1 MTTSQEMDAQFG
13 EGEIE
18 RRLKDLEDKV
28 RAYEEGGMDIFRQ
41 FGYVQL
47 GDQLPRLDPDGITFA
62 APEAG
67 TGPTTAPDGARL
79 IWRREAFTGD
89 VVADISGAH
98 STPGGTVDQNA
109 LYLRAFKS
117 TDWADVKVGAW
128 DDDVEDWLT
137 VFGVRAATSS
147 TFRLYAEDENDNFF
161 FGVSRTDADNYVLHL
176 RKGGAL
182 VDISGGGSMPMPP
195 LVGTDSWHCLGTQLA
210 ASANIAPSSQTWT
223 TANAA
228 LYMPLLVTEDIT
240 VTKLWCLNGAAVSGN
255 VNMALYTSAFAQVAN
270 SEIGSTGQ
278 LNTNVIQAFDIT
290 DVALTAGLYYIAI
303 VLDNTTGTLF
313 HYTTPSAAQMQSW
326 GMAQEA
332 AVFDLPAT
340 MTPADVVMNNVP
352 VCGIA
357 TRTQV
362 A

>member
-1 MTTSQEMDAQFG
+1 MTTSQEMDSQFG
-13 EGEIE
+13 DGEIE

-89 VVADISGAH
+89 VVADIAGAH

-137 VFGVRAATSS
+137 VFGVRSATSS

-161 FGVSRTDADNYVLHL
+161 FGVSRTDADNYVLSV
-176 RKGGAL
+176 RRG
-182 VDISGGGSMPMPP
+182 
-195 LVGTDSWHCLGTQLA
+195 
-210 ASANIAPSSQTWT
+210 
-223 TANAA
+223 AA
-228 LYMPLLVTEDIT
+228 LQSAMLQGSGSELTIAAGAITATTSYHRVDTEADAATDDLATINGGT
-240 VTKLWCLNGAAVSGN
+240 MGQYLTLRAENGARDVVVKDGTGN
-255 VNMALYTSAFAQVAN
+255 LQLEGDMTLNNTQDTITLIYD
-270 SEIGSTGQ
+270 ST
-278 LNTNVIQAFDIT
+278 
-290 DVALTAGLYYIAI
+290 LTAWLEVAR
-303 VLDNTTGTLF
+303 
-313 HYTTPSAAQMQSW
+313 S
-326 GMAQEA
+326 
-332 AVFDLPAT
+332 
-340 MTPADVVMNNVP
+340 NN
-352 VCGIA
+352 GA
-357 TRTQV
+357 
-362 A
+362 